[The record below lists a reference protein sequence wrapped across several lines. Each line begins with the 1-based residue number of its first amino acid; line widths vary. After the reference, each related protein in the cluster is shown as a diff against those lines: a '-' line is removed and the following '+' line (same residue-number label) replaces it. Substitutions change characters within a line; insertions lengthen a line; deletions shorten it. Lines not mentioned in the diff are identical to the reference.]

1 MNIKMSL
8 HTTAVED
15 ESVRY
20 EQRDQERVGVG
31 VGVKYKE
38 MR

>member
-8 HTTAVED
+8 HTAAAED

-20 EQRDQERVGVG
+20 EQRDQEREWESVL
-31 VGVKYKE
+31 E
-38 MR
+38 